1 MFIFKPL
8 NEVSIS
14 ILVNLVNEV
23 FKDYVVPVRWTY
35 DSFNMDIKE
44 NSISLEDS
52 FLVFSGEK
60 PVGFCIISIRNRI
73 GRIDSIGVL
82 EEYRGTGLA
91 SQMLFRVVENLKWK
105 DIDNI
110 ILEVVELDKRSVRFY
125 EKHGFRLK
133 RNLYS
138 YLKRK
143 NQQTQHVSSFKYE
156 ATTSD
161 IIYELAQIAKLRLKR
176 DPNWQRDPMTLKL
189 SEKRYIYEIIL
200 NEEGDKIGYIV
211 WGLNEDNAFIVD
223 VAPVDEKYN
232 FFEIVKDATS
242 KLFQIKDEIIV
253 ITVPEDDPLNSAL
266 IDNKYISFI
275 KQLEMERKLH

>member
-1 MFIFKPL
+1 MYEFKPL

-35 DSFNMDIKE
+35 DSFTMDIKE
-44 NSISLEDS
+44 NSISLGDS
-52 FLVFSGEK
+52 FLVFSDEK
-60 PVGFCIISIRNRI
+60 PVGFCVISIRNRI

-82 EEYRGTGLA
+82 EEFRGKGLA
-91 SQMLFRVVENLKWK
+91 SQILFRVVENLKWK
-105 DIDNI
+105 DIDTI

-143 NQQTQHVSSFKYE
+143 NQRAQNSFSFIYE
-156 ATTSD
+156 STTSD
-161 IIYELAQIAKLRLKR
+161 NIYDLAQVAKLKFKR

-189 SEKRYIYEIIL
+189 SDNRYIYEVIL
-200 NEEGDKIGYIV
+200 NEEGNRIGYIV
-211 WGLNEDNAFIVD
+211 WGLNEDNVFIVD
-223 VAPVDEKYN
+223 IAPIDDSSN
-232 FFEIVKDATS
+232 FFDIVRDATS

-253 ITVPEDDPLNSAL
+253 ISVPEDDPLNSAL
-266 IDNKYISFI
+266 IDNKYIPFI

>member
-8 NEVSIS
+8 SQVSMS
-14 ILVNLVNEV
+14 VLVDLVNEV
-23 FKDYVVPVRWTY
+23 FKDYVVPVKWTY
-35 DSFNMDIKE
+35 ESFNMDIKE

-52 FLVFSGEK
+52 FVVFSDEK
-60 PVGFCIISIRNRI
+60 PVGFCIISLRSRI

-105 DIDNI
+105 DIDSI

-125 EKHGFRLK
+125 EKHGFRSK

-143 NQQTQHVSSFKYE
+143 NDRTLKVPYFKYE

-161 IIYELAQIAKLRLKR
+161 GVYELAQIAKLRLKR

-189 SEKRYIYEIIL
+189 SDQRYINEVIL
-200 NEEGDKIGYIV
+200 NEQGEKIGYIV

-223 VAPVDEKYN
+223 VSPIAEAYKFSD
-232 FFEIVKDATS
+232 IVKDVTL

-266 IDNKYISFI
+266 IENNYFSFI